1 MKLFLHWPNRAIQ
14 PHSFSL
20 AFFTDEVKAFGRTT
34 RKLQSGFNSRPIRA
48 MCWRRATSVLCIV
61 TDKGV
66 PQDYVKAHMWFNLA
80 SVGAP
85 AKDRPDFVG
94 YRDEL
99 ATKMTPAQIAEAQN
113 LARDWK
119 PNK

>member
-1 MKLFLHWPNRAIQ
+1 ML
-14 PHSFSL
+14 SFSL

-34 RKLQSGFNSRPIRA
+34 QKLQSGFNSRPIRA
-48 MCWRRATSVLCIV
+48 MCGRTAILHLCIV
-61 TDKGV
+61 TQKGV

-85 AKDRPDFVG
+85 ATSRFDYVG

-99 ATKMTPAQIAEAQN
+99 AKKMTPAQIAEAQK